1 MWGKK
6 VRVYYHG
13 IPFFCV
19 NCYEIGHNRND
30 CPNKTISWKDNIN
43 YLVSTGINSELFG
56 TWIDSNVST
65 TRESQ
70 SDVPQPF
77 FETPKNTEKNQ
88 SADEDSD
95 SDIDF
100 ANLPPKVVSLL
111 KKLSSTPKSTSK
123 SVNSDKKKS
132 DAKFKAKTRQQDYF
146 RGRGRGRGGRG
157 RGNESTRGRG
167 SQSRGRG
174 RGRA

>member
-19 NCYEIGHNRND
+19 NCYEIGHNRNE

-43 YLVSTGINSELFG
+43 YLLSTGISSEIFG
-56 TWIDSNVST
+56 SWIDSNVST
-65 TRESQ
+65 TRVSQ

-77 FETPKNTEKNQ
+77 FETPKTAEKEQ
-88 SADEDSD
+88 TVDEDSD
-95 SDIDF
+95 DIDF
-100 ANLPPKVVSLL
+100 ANLPPKVVTLL

-123 SVNSDKKKS
+123 NNQKS
-132 DAKFKAKTRQQDYF
+132 DSKFKAKNRQQDYF
-146 RGRGRGRGGRG
+146 RGRGRGRGNRGRG
-157 RGNESTRGRG
+157 RGNDSSNRGRG
-167 SQSRGRG
+167 SRGRG
-174 RGRA
+174 RGQF